1 MRLELLQPQQLP
13 MSHLRN
19 PGTHWFG
26 MMGACF
32 GGGMIAG
39 PVIGGFAGQL
49 SVQAPFMF
57 AAAINGLA
65 FLVSLFILHETHNA
79 NQVSDELKNETI
91 NETTS
96 SIREMISPLSG
107 LLVVFSSFN

>member
-1 MRLELLQPQQLP
+1 MATASVVWVLYLGRLIAGITGATGAVAASSNCRCHTWE
-13 MSHLRN
+13 S
-19 PGTHWFG
+19 GTHWFG

-65 FLVSLFILHETHNA
+65 FLVSLFILHE
-79 NQVSDELKNETI
+79 D
-91 NETTS
+91 
-96 SIREMISPLSG
+96 P
-107 LLVVFSSFN
+107 

>member
-1 MRLELLQPQQLP
+1 
-13 MSHLRN
+13 
-19 PGTHWFG
+19 

-65 FLVSLFILHETHNA
+65 FLVSYSFYMRPIML
-79 NQVSDELKNETI
+79 
-91 NETTS
+91 
-96 SIREMISPLSG
+96 IR
-107 LLVVFSSFN
+107 LVTR